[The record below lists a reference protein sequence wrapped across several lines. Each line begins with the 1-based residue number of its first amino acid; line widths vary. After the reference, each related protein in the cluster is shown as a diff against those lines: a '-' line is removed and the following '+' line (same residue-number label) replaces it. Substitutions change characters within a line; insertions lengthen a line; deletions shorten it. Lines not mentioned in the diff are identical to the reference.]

1 MTILNSDH
9 EFFSSQEHIGLI
21 MNTDGV
27 SLYKSSKVSLWPVY
41 LEIANLCPNLRF
53 RHDNVV
59 ICALWVGRSQPNMQ
73 MLLTPIFDELKRL
86 NVVGFPLNTGPDGIK
101 TVRVKIL
108 FCVADLVAKA
118 KILNM
123 KQFIGHCGC
132 PTCIHP
138 GEHEQSHLC
147 LPGKSYLLRTP
158 DGIERA
164 IRKGNK
170 YGIVVEGIKGI
181 SSVHG
186 SLNFLFGMPN
196 DYMHCV
202 LEGVVKSLL
211 KAWTNSRYFSEAFSI
226 RRHLSVTY

>member
-41 LEIANLCPNLRF
+41 LEIANLCPKLRF

-73 MLLTPIFDELKRL
+73 ILLTPIFDELKCL

-108 FCVADLVAKA
+108 FALP
-118 KILNM
+118 IL
-123 KQFIGHCGC
+123 
-132 PTCIHP
+132 
-138 GEHEQSHLC
+138 
-147 LPGKSYLLRTP
+147 
-158 DGIERA
+158 
-164 IRKGNK
+164 
-170 YGIVVEGIKGI
+170 
-181 SSVHG
+181 
-186 SLNFLFGMPN
+186 
-196 DYMHCV
+196 
-202 LEGVVKSLL
+202 
-211 KAWTNSRYFSEAFSI
+211 
-226 RRHLSVTY
+226 